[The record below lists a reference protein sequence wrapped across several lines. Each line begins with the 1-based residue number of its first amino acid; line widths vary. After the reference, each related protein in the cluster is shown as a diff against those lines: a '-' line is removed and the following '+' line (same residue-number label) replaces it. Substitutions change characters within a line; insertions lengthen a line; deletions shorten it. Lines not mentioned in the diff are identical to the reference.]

1 MNSQVQ
7 MGTVLNILF
16 KMCKSL
22 YKCLIIKTDSV
33 KTWNSLVIIFC
44 FVLYFDDFNFDVRVE
59 KHAFYHPYIL
69 ALTFIEIWMWVL
81 NSLQNMRSLYLILEH
96 NICCLQ

>member
-59 KHAFYHPYIL
+59 KHAL
-69 ALTFIEIWMWVL
+69 L
-81 NSLQNMRSLYLILEH
+81 SSLYSCINVYRNMDVGTKFFTKHERPLL
-96 NICCLQ
+96 NFRT